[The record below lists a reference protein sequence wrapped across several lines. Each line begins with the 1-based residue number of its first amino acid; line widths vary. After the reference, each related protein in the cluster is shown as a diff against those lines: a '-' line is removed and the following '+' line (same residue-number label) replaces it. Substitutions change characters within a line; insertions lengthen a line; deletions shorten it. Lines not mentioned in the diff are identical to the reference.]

1 MLDIDKVTQIN
12 EKYIFYNGER
22 LKMDEKQLFEIM
34 VVCMELRNSYTQ
46 AIPAMR
52 DEYDRA
58 LEHLSTMKCMPESK
72 FFNGVTIDNLADYG
86 DMLKVVEYRGY
97 VDGIRTALNT
107 LYHKREHCITIFKQA
122 NWVYSKL

>member
-12 EKYIFYNGER
+12 ENYIFYNGER

-46 AIPAMR
+46 VIPVMR

-58 LEHLSTMKCMPESK
+58 LEHLSTMKRVPEARFYAGISPA
-72 FFNGVTIDNLADYG
+72 NLDDFG
-86 DMLKVVEYRGY
+86 DFLKCVEYAGY

-107 LYHKREHCITIFKQA
+107 LYHKREHCIKIFKQA
-122 NWVYSKL
+122 NWVYSRL